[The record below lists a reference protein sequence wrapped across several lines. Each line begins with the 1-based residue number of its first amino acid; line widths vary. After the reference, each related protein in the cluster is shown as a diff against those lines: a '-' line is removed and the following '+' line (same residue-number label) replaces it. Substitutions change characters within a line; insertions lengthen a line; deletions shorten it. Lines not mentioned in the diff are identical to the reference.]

1 MVSVFTIK
9 YTVKLGS
16 SQYKTVNY
24 TNCNEGK
31 FYVQR
36 HVLLMTLNLFTS
48 TVFLSITYGVIQNDC
63 WGTVYSCTDGSRN
76 SQSFLL

>member
-16 SQYKTVNY
+16 SQYETINY
-24 TNCNEGK
+24 TNHNKDK

-36 HVLLMTLNLFTS
+36 HYVLLVTLNLFTS
-48 TVFLSITYGVIQNDC
+48 TVFLSIT
-63 WGTVYSCTDGSRN
+63 
-76 SQSFLL
+76 